1 MFDVKVM
8 ATTTRERK
16 SAFARRL
23 ARAGYED
30 FLILE
35 KADAESVL
43 TEKRQELVETIA
55 AEETESISDLAER
68 VGRDVSA
75 VHRDLDRLFT
85 YSLIVYDDDGSRK
98 IPRLKHEHVFV
109 EPLV

>member
-1 MFDVKVM
+1 M
-8 ATTTRERK
+8 
-16 SAFARRL
+16 
-23 ARAGYED
+23 
-30 FLILE
+30 
-35 KADAESVL
+35 

-85 YSLIVYDDDGSRK
+85 YSLIVYDDGSRK

>member
-1 MFDVKVM
+1 M

-16 SAFARRL
+16 STFAKRL

-35 KADAESVL
+35 KEDAESVL
-43 TEKRQELVETIA
+43 TEKRRELLDAIA
-55 AEETESISDLAER
+55 AEEAESISALAER

-85 YSLIVYDDDGSRK
+85 YSLIFYEEEDGRK
-98 IPRLKHEHVFV
+98 MPRLKHEHVFV

>member
-1 MFDVKVM
+1 M
-8 ATTTRERK
+8 AVTTRERK
-16 SAFARRL
+16 SAFAKRL
-23 ARAGYED
+23 VEAGYED

-35 KADAESVL
+35 KDAAESVL
-43 TEKRQELVETIA
+43 TEKRWELVDVIA
-55 AEETESISDLAER
+55 TEDVELITDLAER
-68 VGRDVSA
+68 VERDVSA

-85 YSLIVYDDDGSRK
+85 YSLIEYEEEDGRK

>member
-1 MFDVKVM
+1 M

-16 SAFARRL
+16 SEFAKRL
-23 ARAGYED
+23 AKAGYDD

-35 KADAESVL
+35 TDDAESLL
-43 TEKRQELVETIA
+43 TEKRQELFETIA
-55 AEETESISDLAER
+55 TEEVASITDLATR
-68 VGRDVSA
+68 VERDVSA

-85 YSLIVYDDDGSRK
+85 YSLIEFDTENGRK
-98 IPRLKHEHVFV
+98 IPRLKHDHVFV